1 MRWQGRKT
9 IMTNGA
15 HTITKLRQF
24 ACRRVV
30 NRLAVKGRPSGGR
43 TEEIFDGDAFAKA
56 KNDITAWP
64 GYAATPLI
72 SLAGLTGALDLEAV
86 RYKDEGQRFGL
97 KSFKALGGAYAVL
110 KLLRREFSRYK
121 IQIENVRDL
130 LTGNHQAVT
139 SYVTVCCATDGN
151 HGRSVAW
158 AAQMFGCKC
167 VIYLHDGVSQ
177 GREKEIAAYGAR
189 IRRVPGGYDDSV
201 RFAAAEADENGWYV
215 VSDTAWENYE
225 EIPAWVM
232 QGYTV
237 MADEIVTQWP
247 EWNASPPTHLFIQG
261 GVGGLAAAIA
271 GHLWCIQGP
280 FRPRTIV
287 VEPER
292 ADCIARSMAAG
303 TPTSVPGD
311 VETFMACLAAAEMS
325 PLAWEILRD
334 CADETLIIPDTAAA
348 ETMRLLAEGIDG
360 DQPIV
365 AGESGA
371 AAAAAL
377 IAACGDDEMRV
388 TLGLGPKSRV
398 LVIGSEGATDREIYQ
413 RTVGRAPEEVAVD

>member
-1 MRWQGRKT
+1 M
-9 IMTNGA
+9 
-15 HTITKLRQF
+15 TKLQQF
-24 ACRRVV
+24 ACRRVI
-30 NRLAVKGRPSGGR
+30 NPQALKGRLAGGR
-43 TEEIFDGDAFAKA
+43 TTEILGGDVVAKA
-56 KNDITAWP
+56 KYDITAWP
-64 GYAATPLI
+64 GYAATPLV
-72 SLAGLTGALDLEAV
+72 SLAGLAGALDLETV

-110 KLLRREFSRYK
+110 KLLRRELSGREINIK
-121 IQIENVRDL
+121 NVRDL

-139 SYVTVCCATDGN
+139 SCITVCCATDGN

-158 AAQMFGCKC
+158 AAQMFGCEC

-177 GREKEIAAYGAR
+177 GRENEIAAYGAR

-201 RFAAAEADENGWYV
+201 RFAAAEADENRWYV
-215 VSDTAWENYE
+215 VSDTAWEDYE

-237 MADEIVTQWP
+237 MADEIATQWP
-247 EWNASPPTHLFIQG
+247 EWDASPPTHLFIQG
-261 GVGGLAAAIA
+261 GVGGLAGAIA

-303 TPTSVPGD
+303 TPTSVTGD

-325 PLAWEILRD
+325 PLAWEVLRD
-334 CADETLIIPDTAAA
+334 CADETIIIPDPSAA

-371 AAAAAL
+371 AATAAL
-377 IAACGDDEMRV
+377 ISACSDDAMRV
-388 TLGLGPKSRV
+388 SLGLGLESRV

-413 RTVGRAPEEVAVD
+413 RTVGRAPEEVAIG